1 MTSPLIYP
9 PRVGSY
15 REVVLR
21 DSPTFFYEFSDTEF
35 TGGTIKDLSGNGND
49 ASNPVQSSTPL
60 QAIGQIGN
68 QRCAFF
74 PFVGSNQAR
83 IQTSIGLTYPELSV
97 EVTVASAQYGYNG
110 ANVRFMADGH
120 TDQGGSNRAGFE
132 LAMFNSGQA
141 PQPSAA
147 YPNQGQLS
155 FIIGNGHTLWAA
167 STAYTVGQTV
177 QNSGNV
183 YTCVTAG
190 TSATSGG
197 PTGTGTGITDGTV
210 VWNWLTSD
218 NLGCNSGNINI
229 LPGQLY
235 HLCATV
241 SVVNAVTYMYL
252 YINGIEVG
260 SASVANFGNVTSP
273 FNIGVGFNPAYNG
286 DFFNGWMGAAT
297 TYNYGLSA
305 AQVLEHSNAFFTGI
319 QR

>member
-9 PRVGSY
+9 ARVGSF
-15 REVVLR
+15 RELVLR
-21 DSPTFFYEFSDTEF
+21 DLPTFFYEFSDTEF
-35 TGGTIKDLSGNGND
+35 TTGTIKDLSVNGNHGT
-49 ASNPVQSSTPL
+49 NVTQSSTPL

-68 QRCAFF
+68 QRCALF

-83 IQTSIGLTYPELSV
+83 IQTSIGLTYNELSI

-120 TDQGGSNRAGFE
+120 TDQGGTNRAGFE
-132 LAMFNSGQA
+132 LFMPNAGAAS
-141 PQPSAA
+141 QPSTT
-147 YPNQGQLS
+147 YPNQGQLA

-183 YTCVTAG
+183 YTCTTAG

-197 PTGTGTGITDGTV
+197 PTGTGTGIADGTV

-218 NLGCNSGNINI
+218 NLSCNSNAINL
-229 LPGQLY
+229 LPGNPY
-235 HLCATV
+235 HLMATV

-252 YINGIEVG
+252 YINGIQVG
-260 SASVANFGNVTSP
+260 SNSVVNFGNVTSP
-273 FNIGVGFNPAYNG
+273 YNIGIGFNPAYNG
-286 DFFNGWMGAAT
+286 DFFNGWMGSASA
-297 TYNYGLSA
+297 YNYGLSA
-305 AQVLEHSNAFFTGI
+305 TQVLEHSNAFFTGI
-319 QR
+319 H